1 MKQKTI
7 RLIAWILAGLM
18 LFGVIFALI
27 GFLAS

>member
-18 LFGVIFALI
+18 LFGLVIALI
-27 GFLAS
+27 GYFLS